1 MIANKK
7 KFTSGLLL
15 MIAFCVVLVAMF
27 MPFFGG
33 KNGLQYMD
41 DLYNS
46 ISKGSANYIGKA
58 RVDSEEFAGQQVS
71 VTVKMKSPE
80 QAEQTAKLFNAAG
93 ALVNTADS
101 TLKVNGDLG
110 RILSTSLDDAKL
122 MYDNDGAAIR
132 AKYGFDERQVLY
144 NWWTANESMVADLN
158 RQEAFKMAKT
168 ITTVNTKAIET
179 AYNYYGVQAQKIT
192 ERLGIVIFSLVFYV
206 IYTLWYGFGIMY
218 LFEGWG
224 MRLEH

>member
-7 KFTSGLLL
+7 KFSSGLLL
-15 MIAFCVVLVAMF
+15 MVAFCVVLVLMF
-27 MPFFGG
+27 MPLFGG

-58 RVDSEEFAGQQVS
+58 RADAEQFAGQQVS
-71 VTVKMKSPE
+71 VTVKMKSAA
-80 QAEQTAKLFNAAG
+80 QAEQTARMLNAAG

-101 TLKVNGDLG
+101 TLKVSGDLG
-110 RILSTSLDDAKL
+110 QILFASLDDAQL
-122 MYDNDGAAIR
+122 MYDNNGAAVR
-132 AKYGFDERQVLY
+132 DKYGFDERQVLY
-144 NWWTANESMVADLN
+144 NWWTANEAMVGDFN
-158 RQEAFKMAKT
+158 RQEQFKMAKT
-168 ITTVNTKAIET
+168 LTTVNTKAVEA
-179 AYNYYGVQAQKIT
+179 AYNYYGVESQKIS